1 MAEKKKE
8 GESAASGGKKKLFL
22 IIGLV
27 VIVLLAGGG
36 AAFFLMKKSPD
47 AHDTKDAHGT
57 KDGHEGKEAADPAKN
72 VPVPDINQQAD
83 IGPQV
88 NIDEFIV
95 NIISGDTAH
104 YVKTSLT
111 LELTNAEVKGEV
123 EKRMPQMRD
132 AILLLI
138 GNKTYEELQD
148 LQGKKQLKAEIT
160 SKINSFL
167 KVGKVKAV
175 YFTNFV
181 VQ

>member
-1 MAEKKKE
+1 MRVEIE
-8 GESAASGGKKKLFL
+8 GLQQGSIEVELQIL
-22 IIGLV
+22 PRIGETIKV
-27 VIVLLAGGG
+27 MYG
-36 AAFFLMKKSPD
+36 AD
-47 AHDTKDAHGT
+47 
-57 KDGHEGKEAADPAKN
+57 
-72 VPVPDINQQAD
+72 
-83 IGPQV
+83 
-88 NIDEFIV
+88 
-95 NIISGDTAH
+95 
-104 YVKTSLT
+104 
-111 LELTNAEVKGEV
+111 AEVKGEV

>member
-1 MAEKKKE
+1 MAEKKEEEK
-8 GESAASGGKKKLFL
+8 AGGSKKKLII
-22 IIGLV
+22 IIGALVLLLV
-27 VIVLLAGGG
+27 VGG
-36 AAFFLMKKSPD
+36 AVGAWFFLKKEPP
-47 AHDTKDAHGT
+47 AP
-57 KDGHEGKEAADPAKN
+57 EEVDPGLQ
-72 VPVPDINQQAD
+72 VPVPALNKEAE
-83 IGPQV
+83 IGPMV

-104 YVKTSLT
+104 YVKASLT
-111 LELTNAEVKGEV
+111 VELTNDEVQAEV

-138 GNKTYEELQD
+138 SNKTYEELQD
-148 LQGKKQLKAEIT
+148 LQGKRQLKAEIS

-167 KVGKVKAV
+167 QSGQIKSV

>member
-1 MAEKKKE
+1 MAEKKKD
-8 GESAASGGKKKLFL
+8 AAEAPSGSKKKLFI

-27 VIVLLAGGG
+27 VAVLIAGGG
-36 AAFFLMKKSPD
+36 TTAFLLLKKEPE
-47 AHDTKDAHGT
+47 K
-57 KDGHEGKEAADPAKN
+57 KEAKDPAKQ
-72 VPVPDINQQAD
+72 VPVPDLNQQAD

-88 NIDEFIV
+88 NIEEFIV
-95 NIISGDTAH
+95 NIISGDTSH
-104 YVKTSLT
+104 YVKASLT
-111 LELTNAEVKGEV
+111 VELTNAEVKGEV
-123 EKRMPQMRD
+123 EKRMPQVRD

-138 GNKTYEELQD
+138 GNKTFEELQD

-167 KVGKVKAV
+167 KSGKVKAV

>member
-1 MAEKKKE
+1 MAEKKE
-8 GESAASGGKKKLFL
+8 AAAPQGGNKKKLFL
-22 IIGLV
+22 IIGLAV
-27 VIVLLAGGG
+27 VILAGAGT
-36 AAFFLMKKSPD
+36 AAFFLMKKAPEPQE
-47 AHDTKDAHGT
+47 TK
-57 KDGHEGKEAADPAKN
+57 EPAKHAPAAPEHN
-72 VPVPDINQQAD
+72 PVTD
-83 IGPQV
+83 IGPMV
-88 NIDEFIV
+88 NIEEFIV

-104 YVKTSLT
+104 YVKASLT
-111 LELTNAEVKGEV
+111 IELSSEEGKGEA

-138 GNKTYEELQD
+138 GNKTFEELQD

-167 KVGKVKAV
+167 KAGKVKAV

>member
-1 MAEKKKE
+1 MAEKKE
-8 GESAASGGKKKLFL
+8 AAAVQGGNKKKLLL

-27 VIVLLAGGG
+27 VVVILAGAGT
-36 AAFFLMKKSPD
+36 AAFFLMKKAPD
-47 AHDTKDAHGT
+47 PHPPETK
-57 KDGHEGKEAADPAKN
+57 EPAKHA
-72 VPVPDINQQAD
+72 PVPELNPLAE
-83 IGPQV
+83 IGPMV
-88 NIDEFIV
+88 NIEEFIV
-95 NIISGDTAH
+95 NIISGDSAH
-104 YVKTSLT
+104 YVKASLT
-111 LELTNAEVKGEV
+111 IELSSEEGKGEA

-167 KVGKVKAV
+167 KAGKVKAV

>member
-1 MAEKKKE
+1 MAEKKE
-8 GESAASGGKKKLFL
+8 AAAAQGGNKKKLFL
-22 IIGLV
+22 IIGLAV
-27 VIVLLAGGG
+27 VVLLAGAGT
-36 AAFFLMKKSPD
+36 AAFFLMKKAPD
-47 AHDTKDAHGT
+47 LPETK
-57 KDGHEGKEAADPAKN
+57 EPAKH
-72 VPVPDINQQAD
+72 VPVPELNPLAE
-83 IGPQV
+83 IGPMI
-88 NIDEFIV
+88 NIEEFIV

-104 YVKTSLT
+104 YVKASLT
-111 LELTNAEVKGEV
+111 IELSSEEGKGEA

-138 GNKTYEELQD
+138 GNKTFEELQD

-167 KVGKVKAV
+167 KAGKVKAV